1 MIISEQVGH
10 VIVVVIAVMC
20 GLIMLKVTK
29 KVLGLA
35 IGVTAVAV
43 ITKMLGLW

>member
-1 MIISEQVGH
+1 MPITEDVGH
-10 VIVVVIAVMC
+10 VIIVGIAVLC

-35 IGVTAVAV
+35 IGIAVVAV
-43 ITKMLGLW
+43 ITNVLGLW